1 MTQPRTPPPTLSFD
15 EIKTRRKGQVEFPTV
30 AYRDFTEVK
39 RQISPFSRKM
49 EANLEV
55 FRDQLFAR
63 IKAVNGLDVERAI
76 VYWVAA
82 HGKHRLRC
90 IAYQTGR
97 RVFPLAF
104 DPARFAALLDEFLAL
119 RKHRGAAPKPAA
131 VDAWQARL
139 EQQVG
144 ARLPEAFTA
153 LYRRLGGA
161 AGLFFDNDLLTM
173 EAVERE
179 WAGWRKI
186 YEEWSLR
193 ALRDG
198 HTSEKGATYPVYCT
212 ARWIP
217 FIDLVGGNFVALD
230 LIPTPRGHYGQIIVF
245 GADVQCIRR
254 IAGDLPQFLQLCLG
268 YKGRKGHPLH
278 DVVADL
284 AV

>member
-1 MTQPRTPPPTLSFD
+1 MSASSSTGSRPTASTACAASRTRP
-15 EIKTRRKGQVEFPTV
+15 
-30 AYRDFTEVK
+30 
-39 RQISPFSRKM
+39 
-49 EANLEV
+49 
-55 FRDQLFAR
+55 
-63 IKAVNGLDVERAI
+63 
-76 VYWVAA
+76 VAA
-82 HGKHRLRC
+82 RDKQKFFKNFEDVPG
-90 IAYQTGR
+90 
-97 RVFPLAF
+97 PLEAF

-179 WAGWRKI
+179 WAGWRVI
-186 YEEWSLR
+186 YEEWTLK

-198 HTSEKGATYPVYCT
+198 HTSEQGATYPVYCT

-230 LIPTPRGHYGQIIVF
+230 LIPTPRGHYGEIIVF
-245 GADVQCIRR
+245 GSDVQCIRR